1 MKDNSQNWLMVKIS
15 DDSKEEDMPF
25 IESPENNLPV
35 LQSQNTQVQ
44 SNTYYNDIYVMD
56 EIPEFDTQD
65 YDIYNDKDFDR
76 YIEDIK
82 RVVRQSRE
90 YRLFVDYLRENMDM
104 NKCSFLE
111 NVTNKDTF
119 KIKIELHHSPL
130 TLHDIVLT
138 VFNKRMFYN
147 ESLEIEMVAK
157 EVMYVHYFLMVGII
171 PLSQTVHELVHT
183 QSIFIPLGKSM
194 GNWEEFIDVYREWA
208 PPEVLDKIDQM
219 RTHTLAYN
227 EERNLAILQQSPT
240 ILQLPGDTG
249 EGLYTQMVNT
259 IEDSMINR
267 IDEIKQNHY
276 QLPVD
281 QRAEN
286 KTFK

>member
-194 GNWEEFIDVYREWA
+194 GNWEEFIDIYREWA